1 MVAAGIGVTLAGFA
15 IAVSSLGMATGNG
28 ARLVITLV
36 GIAVSVFGILGIL
49 NPAYQKTVVWKR

>member
-1 MVAAGIGVTLAGFA
+1 MIVAGIGVVLAGFA

-36 GIAVSVFGILGIL
+36 GIAVSLFGILGIL
-49 NPAYQKTVVWKR
+49 NQIGRAHV